1 MKHQKIGLVNLMNA
15 EDRLKAVDQ
24 ALDEYEKLSGIPPAT
39 APGEE
44 NELNQYFTM
53 DRKSIESLSPEDSM
67 EICFRLAQ
75 FAIYI
80 QRLQNREKSRAYWA
94 ENILKEII
102 GTESTNY
109 NQYTKYENM
118 VGIII
123 KDNEF
128 ANKINKIIVYAKQRI
143 ARLDYLSNNIKFMSE
158 ILMRFNK

>member
-94 ENILKEII
+94 ENILKE
-102 GTESTNY
+102 NPDLY
-109 NQYTKYENM
+109 NDIYEQYKKAT
-118 VGIII
+118 G
-123 KDNEF
+123 
-128 ANKINKIIVYAKQRI
+128 
-143 ARLDYLSNNIKFMSE
+143 MS
-158 ILMRFNK
+158 